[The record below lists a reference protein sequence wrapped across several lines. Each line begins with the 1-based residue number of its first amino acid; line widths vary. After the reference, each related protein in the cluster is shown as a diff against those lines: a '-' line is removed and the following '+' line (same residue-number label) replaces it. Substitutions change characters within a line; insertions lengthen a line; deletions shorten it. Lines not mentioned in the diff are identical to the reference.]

1 MKRSLDENKN
11 NKNEKII
18 NFYRQDPNKEKDIII
33 KKTNKQEIDEIND
46 LLNDILEEETNI
58 DVVINIDT
66 RKKEICINEN
76 INEKEKNRKYKYG
89 NKKLESMIDI
99 IYDDFMYKDINSLI
113 LYLNNQNLFV
123 DKKDW
128 RNQLFNE
135 VSYIKVLEEEDKK
148 ENELI
153 NLLEKNMLNLE
164 INGT

>member
-18 NFYRQDPNKEKDIII
+18 NFYRQDPNEEKDIII

>member
-18 NFYRQDPNKEKDIII
+18 NFYRQDPNEEKDIII

-135 VSYIKVLEEEDKK
+135 VSYIKVLEEEEKK